1 MKATLRPFLVLVA
14 TLLISPVAFNLA
26 VAAEA
31 APSDAAKTDID
42 ADQAAGWVNFANEIA
57 QYGKAQQDPLALIS
71 AAKMLKESRVKE
83 ITIKGSDK
91 TAASTRP
98 ASDAIKEWLDEARKI
113 AETTDKNKTEILAL
127 VEEVGKKTRGYY
139 TRHYYYRYHPV
150 CY

>member
-1 MKATLRPFLVLVA
+1 MKATLRQLFVFAA
-14 TLLISPVAFNLA
+14 TLLISPVVINLA
-26 VAAEA
+26 VAAET
-31 APSDAAKTDID
+31 APSDAAKTEID
-42 ADQAAGWVNFANEIA
+42 AEQAAGWVNFASEIA

-71 AAKMLKESRVKE
+71 AAKMLKESRAKE

-91 TAASTRP
+91 TTVSTKPAA
-98 ASDAIKEWLDEARKI
+98 DAIKEWLDEARKI

-139 TRHYYYRYHPV
+139 TMHYYYRYHPT